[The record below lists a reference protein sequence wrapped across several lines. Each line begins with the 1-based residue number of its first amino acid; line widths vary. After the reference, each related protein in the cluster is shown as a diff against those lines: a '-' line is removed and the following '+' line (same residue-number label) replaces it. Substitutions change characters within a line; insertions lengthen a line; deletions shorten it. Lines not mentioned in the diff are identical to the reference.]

1 MKIEQNEPAAEDNKL
16 KTGRVLTGE
25 EQDKEQEVVEGQ
37 EVCLIGE
44 EEEEVVQGNGNSDSE
59 EDTL

>member
-16 KTGRVLTGE
+16 KTGIVLTGE